1 MSQSI
6 TLEIVAPAFEL
17 DKISA
22 GQAAL
27 ARRDHL
33 LTLARKGTAITSPEQ
48 AQRAAAFLKELA
60 EFTRTIESTRAA
72 VKAPVL
78 EAGKRIDTIAR
89 TLVTELEAESKRIG
103 NLLAS
108 FQEEQ
113 KRRAEEERRRAFE
126 EQERIR
132 KEAEERERR
141 IREEAEAKRRVLNEE
156 RNAQIRAIIPGS
168 AFLNYAD
175 MTAEDF
181 AVELENTR
189 KVKAES
195 VRLEAEAAKAR
206 SAKAKAKAEAERK
219 AKEAQEAEE
228 RRQREAAE
236 RAERERLDREQRE
249 RADAEKRRQDDAARS
264 AQAAQVSVV
273 AKKIEGVAVGS
284 ELKFEVTDI
293 RALHEAHPMFVVL
306 TPNTAAIK
314 AALKQLAEGQSL
326 PGVRHWR
333 EAKTVV
339 R

>member
-1 MSQSI
+1 ME
-6 TLEIVAPAFEL
+6 TTVLEIVAPAFEL

-22 GQAAL
+22 QAEAL

-33 LTLARKGTAITSPEQ
+33 LTLARKGTAITSPDQ
-48 AQRAAAFLKELA
+48 AQRAAAFLKDLA
-60 EFTRTIESTRAA
+60 NFTRTIEETRAA
-72 VKAPVL
+72 VKAPIL
-78 EAGKRIDTIAR
+78 EAGKKIDAVAR
-89 TLVTELEAESKRIG
+89 TLTVDLEAEAKRIG
-103 NLLAS
+103 TLLAN

-113 KRRAEEERRRAFE
+113 KRQAEAAKRRAYE

-132 KEAEERERR
+132 KEAEERERK
-141 IREEAEAKRRVLNEE
+141 IREEAEAKRLVLNEE

-195 VRLEAEAAKAR
+195 IRLEAEAAKAR
-206 SAKAKAKAEAERK
+206 SAKAKAEAERK
-219 AKEAQEAEE
+219 AKEAQEAEAQ
-228 RRQREAAE
+228 RQREAAE
-236 RAERERLDREQRE
+236 RSERERLDREQRE
-249 RADAEKRRQDDAARS
+249 RAEAEKRRQDDAAKS
-264 AQAAQVSVV
+264 AQAAQVTV
-273 AKKIEGVAVGS
+273 AARKIEGVAVGS
-284 ELKFEVTDI
+284 EIKFEVTDI
-293 RALHEAHPMFVVL
+293 EALREAHPMFVL
-306 TPNTAAIK
+306 LSPNNAAIK
-314 AALKQLAEGQSL
+314 AALKTMPEGKSL

>member
-1 MSQSI
+1 METTI
-6 TLEIVAPAFEL
+6 LEIVAPAFEL

-22 GQAAL
+22 QTEAL
-27 ARRDHL
+27 ARRNRL
-33 LTLARKGTAITSPEQ
+33 LELARKGTAITSPDQ

-72 VKAPVL
+72 VKAPIL
-78 EAGKRIDTIAR
+78 EAGKKIDAVAR
-89 TLVTELEAESKRIG
+89 TLTVDLEAEAKRIG
-103 NLLAS
+103 TLLAN

-195 VRLEAEAAKAR
+195 IRLEAEAAKAR
-206 SAKAKAKAEAERK
+206 SAKAKAEAERK

-264 AQAAQVSVV
+264 AQAAHVSVV

-326 PGVRHWR
+326 PGVRHWK

>member
-1 MSQSI
+1 METI

-33 LTLARKGTAITSPEQ
+33 LALARKGTAITSPEQ

-78 EAGKRIDTIAR
+78 EAGQRIDTIAR
-89 TLVTELEAESKRIG
+89 TLVTDLEAEAKRIG
-103 NLLAS
+103 NLVAT
-108 FQEEQ
+108 FQAEQ
-113 KRRAEEERRRAFE
+113 QRRAEEERRRAYE

-156 RNAQIRAIIPGS
+156 RNAQIRAIMPGS

-195 VRLEAEAAKAR
+195 IRLEAEAAKAR
-206 SAKAKAKAEAERK
+206 SAKAKAEAERK
-219 AKEAQEAEE
+219 AKEAQEAEAQ
-228 RRQREAAE
+228 RQREAAE

-326 PGVRHWR
+326 PGVRHWK